1 MEKLSEKELE
11 AVLSL
16 NAEYRQAFFNNKS
29 KENQGLFIILQEEG
43 PFMLEDENE
52 EVGDKYYILPVFPY
66 EELAQAYVSSTGVNA
81 KVQFITSKA
90 WNESWVNML
99 VENKVMLGFI
109 PVSDQDFAVDDPKNI

>member
-1 MEKLSEKELE
+1 
-11 AVLSL
+11 
-16 NAEYRQAFFNNKS
+16 
-29 KENQGLFIILQEEG
+29 
-43 PFMLEDENE
+43 MLEDENE